1 MNVVAYGRVFEPPRQ
16 GSWEIDLTHFP
27 RPATRYG
34 SEIFIK
40 SFMPGFAESTRLYGL
55 LLQGLDYVDVNG
67 FMYYTRRA
75 VGAPESSKGPPPK
88 ALFKLL
94 TVVHPEIRR
103 RLARSREAVQA
114 RAWLEDL
121 RYWDEELK
129 PAAIREHLAI
139 QRVDLESLDDTALAK
154 HIEAATINAD
164 NAVYRHGRFSLTAYL
179 PVGDY
184 LAHAAQW
191 TGEPLHVL
199 LRPIKGH
206 SEVSNGVAAAELAA
220 LVAEIKAEPAAAE
233 TLHRLSPERAIDWLR
248 GAPGSLGEIARVWL
262 DAAGS
267 RIVTGYDLCD
277 YTAIEMPEIL
287 IGGVRAALSG
297 KQASDADVKGTEEAA
312 ARLRAK
318 VPAEHRAEFDEL
330 LDDARRIY
338 RLREERDHYNDG
350 WAIGLLRLALLHA
363 GRRLVERGRIDDP
376 EYILD
381 AVRDE
386 VQAMLLGTGGPSNDE
401 LRRRTEWRRSA
412 NASDV
417 PQRLGFPK
425 APSLP
430 KDWLPPPQARLVRAL
445 ETFLSGLF
453 SGGSEPETQATV
465 RGIPVSPGIYEG
477 RARLVLSPDDF
488 ATVAYGDILVT
499 RSTSPYFNVLLP
511 LLGGIVTDHGG
522 ALSHA
527 AIVSREYGIPGVVGT
542 KTATRAIK
550 DGDRLRIDGDAGEV
564 LVLSA

>member
-1 MNVVAYGRVFEPPRQ
+1 MNAVAYGRVFEPPRQ

-34 SEIFIK
+34 SELFIK
-40 SFMPGFAESTRLYGL
+40 SFTPGFAESTKLYGL
-55 LLQGLDYVDVNG
+55 LLQGLDYIDVNG
-67 FMYYTRRA
+67 FMYATRRA

-88 ALFKLL
+88 PVFKLL
-94 TVVHPEIRR
+94 TLVHPEIRR
-103 RLARSREAVQA
+103 RLSRSREVVEQ

-121 RYWDEELK
+121 RYWDEEVK
-129 PAAIREHLAI
+129 PTAIREHLAI
-139 QRVDLESLDDTALAK
+139 QRVDLGALSDSDLAQ
-154 HIEAATINAD
+154 HVDAATTNAE

-184 LAHAAQW
+184 LAHATQW

-199 LRPIKGH
+199 LRPVKGF
-206 SEVSNGVAAAELAA
+206 SDVSNGVAAPELAA
-220 LVAEIKAEPAAAE
+220 LVAEIEKDPAAREALACKSPEE
-233 TLHRLSPERAIDWLR
+233 TLAFIRD
-248 GAPGSLGEIARVWL
+248 APGALGEAGRAWL
-262 DAAGS
+262 EMAAC

-287 IGGVRAALSG
+287 LGGVKAGLKGPKVAATPETG
-297 KQASDADVKGTEEAA
+297 EADAQ
-312 ARLRAK
+312 RLRDK
-318 VPAEHRAEFDEL
+318 VPAEHRAQFDDL
-330 LDDARRIY
+330 LTDARRIY

-350 WAIGLLRLALLHA
+350 WAIGLLRLALLEA
-363 GRRLVERGRIDDP
+363 GKRLAKTGRIEDP
-376 EYILD
+376 EFVLD
-381 AVRDE
+381 AFRAE
-386 VQAMLLGTGGPSNDE
+386 VQAMLLGTGGPSNEE
-401 LRRRTEWRRSA
+401 LARRTEWRRNA
-412 NASDV
+412 NAAEV

-425 APSLP
+425 PPSLP
-430 KDWLPPPQARLVRAL
+430 KEWLPLHQARLVRAL

-453 SGGSEPETQATV
+453 ASTGEPEVQEEI

-477 RARLVLSPDDF
+477 PARLVLKPDQF
-488 ATVAYGDILVT
+488 GSVQQGDILVA

-542 KTATRAIK
+542 KSATKKIR
-550 DGDRLRIDGDAGEV
+550 DGDRLRLDGNTGEV
-564 LVLSA
+564 HVLS